1 MLYLDC
7 AASTFIDPQ
16 VAETISRVMLEYP
29 ANPASVHG
37 LGEQAAQLVQAA
49 RLQMATSLGLLS
61 EELIFTSGGT
71 ESNNLAIK
79 GVASARR
86 DKGKHLLVTAADH
99 PSVLACAQQLA
110 TSEGFSVTVVPV
122 NQQGVV
128 DPDQLERSLTSETV
142 LVSMVHANSE
152 TGAIQP
158 VAEVGRRLKKYR
170 QLSFHV
176 DASQTLGKLDVPSL
190 LPDIDLLTASAH
202 KWHGPKGVGLLIRR
216 NGVQLQPLFS
226 GGNQQQGHRSG
237 TENVPLIA
245 GMARA
250 LRLHGT
256 YDQTKTER
264 LYRLRQSL
272 VDKLGEI
279 PCVQLT
285 GVHEQSEMAP
295 HIVHVCLQGF
305 RAEVLVRALS
315 AKQIY
320 VSSQSACSE
329 RRSAPSAFLLAMGK
343 SESEARAG
351 LRISYDHSLTEAGIV
366 DFCRQ
371 LQQTLIRIAH

>member
-1 MLYLDC
+1 MIYLDC

-16 VAETISRVMLEYP
+16 VAETISHVMLEYP

-49 RLQMATSLGLLS
+49 RAQIATSLGLFP

-79 GVASARR
+79 GVAAAHR

-110 TSEGFSVTVVPV
+110 ASEGFSVTVVPV

-128 DPDQLERSLTSETV
+128 DPDQLERSITTETI

-158 VAEVGRRLKKYR
+158 VAEIGRRLKNYR

-176 DASQTLGKLDVPSL
+176 DASQTLGKLDVQSL
-190 LPDIDLLTASAH
+190 LPVIDLLTVSAH

-216 NGVQLQPLFS
+216 NGVRLQPLFC
-226 GGNQQQGHRSG
+226 GGNQQQGYRSG

-256 YDQTKTER
+256 YDATKTEW
-264 LYRLRQSL
+264 LYRLRQL
-272 VDKLGEI
+272 LIDEI
-279 PCVQLT
+279 VHIPRVQLT
-285 GVHEQSEMAP
+285 GALEQSEMAP

-305 RAEVLVRALS
+305 RAEVVVRALS

-343 SESEARAG
+343 TESEARAG
-351 LRISYDHSLTEAGIV
+351 LRISFDHSLTDSQIV

-371 LQQTLIRIAH
+371 LQQTLTQIAY

>member
-79 GVASARR
+79 GVASAGR

-305 RAEVLVRALS
+305 RAEVVVRALS

-329 RRSAPSAFLLAMGK
+329 RRSAPSPFLLAMGK